1 MERLL
6 RTGFRTSAI
15 MLTVLAIVL
24 ICALFIKILYFKG
37 A

>member
-1 MERLL
+1 MAQIL
-6 RTGFRTSAI
+6 RTGFRTLAI
-15 MLTVLAIVL
+15 TLTVLAIVL